1 MDDMGIE
8 FLEQSRR
15 AAVKSFVHRWTQ
27 TDTDKDQSESRFFSD
42 LMSVYLYIS
51 AAKIPYFS
59 APFRFSV
66 AILFLIATSV
76 AQSPNVD
83 KIDPPSWWAQ
93 STINPV
99 RVLIRGKN
107 LTGAKLE
114 SNSPGITGSNIR
126 TSANGNYLFAD
137 ITIRQNLKA
146 GDYQIK
152 ITTPGGSVTAPF
164 GIFTPMPRSGNYSGF
179 SPDDVIYFLMPD
191 RFADG
196 DPTNNDPP
204 KSKGL
209 YDRKKG
215 RHYHGGDLQ
224 GVIDKLPYL
233 KSLGTTA
240 IWTTPVYDNA
250 DRPDTM
256 EVYEGMP
263 ETTGYH
269 GYGAVDFY
277 SVDEH
282 LGDMA
287 KLKEFVQ
294 KVHAQGFVVLQDQ
307 VVNHTG
313 PYHVWANDPPT
324 PTWFNGTVENHL
336 SNNWQKWTA
345 MNPRASSQTQK
356 RNIDGWFIDILPDL
370 NQNDPEV
377 EKYLIQNTL
386 WWLSQ
391 VGFDAV
397 RMDTLPH
404 VPRPFWEKWMTALK
418 REFPKVNVLGELYD
432 GDPALLA
439 YFQGGRRGHD
449 GVDTK
454 LDTLYDFGL
463 FYPIRNA
470 FGQGQS
476 IRQIS
481 QMFAHDWLYPK
492 PNVLVTFLGVH
503 DMPRFMDEKGATTEG
518 LKLAQTLIMTS
529 RGTPLFYYGDELA
542 MPGGGDPDN
551 RRDFPGGF
559 PGDTRSAF
567 TSGGRTTKEND
578 VWNHLA
584 KLGALRKTLEPL
596 RRGKTFDLLDEEQ
609 QMAYARFTER
619 DAVIVAF
626 NNDAKAIEVSFDIS
640 MIKQIA
646 PNAVLTDALG
656 KVSGTT
662 AQNGFLRFTVPARTS
677 TILTA
682 K

>member
-1 MDDMGIE
+1 MTKVLHSITI
-8 FLEQSRR
+8 FI
-15 AAVKSFVHRWTQ
+15 FIT
-27 TDTDKDQSESRFFSD
+27 
-42 LMSVYLYIS
+42 
-51 AAKIPYFS
+51 
-59 APFRFSV
+59 
-66 AILFLIATSV
+66 LIAAYSAH
-76 AQSPNVD
+76 AQAPAIQ
-83 KIDPPSWWAQ
+83 KMDPPSWWAG

-99 RVLIRGKN
+99 RVLIRGTN
-107 LTGAKLE
+107 LSGARVE
-114 SNSPGITGSNIR
+114 SVTPGITASNFKA
-126 TSANGNYLFAD
+126 SANGHYLFAD
-137 ITIRQNLKA
+137 IAIAESVKPGEYQLK
-146 GDYQIK
+146 
-152 ITTPGGSVTAPF
+152 VTNSRDSANAAF
-164 GIFTPMPRSGNYSGF
+164 TVFTPLERYGNYSGF
-179 SPDDVIYFLMPD
+179 STDDVIYFLMPD

-196 DPTNNDPP
+196 DPANNDPA

-224 GVIDKLPYL
+224 GVINKLPYL

-250 DRPDTM
+250 DRPDIK

-277 SVDEH
+277 TVDEH

-287 KLKEFVQ
+287 KLKEFVR
-294 KVHAQGFVVLQDQ
+294 KAHEQGFVVLQDQ

-336 SNNWQKWTA
+336 SNNWQKWTS
-345 MNPRASSQTQK
+345 MNPRATAQTQK

-386 WWLSQ
+386 WWLAQ
-391 VGFDAV
+391 AGFDSV

-432 GDPALLA
+432 SDPALLA

-463 FYPIRNA
+463 FYPLRNA
-470 FGQGQS
+470 FAQGKN
-476 IRQIS
+476 IREVS
-481 QMFAHDWLYPK
+481 QMFSRDWLYPK

-503 DMPRFMDEKGATTEG
+503 DMPRFMDEKGATAEG

-529 RGTPLFYYGDELA
+529 RGTPLLYYGDEIA

-559 PGDTRSAF
+559 PGDTRNAFVSA
-567 TSGGRTTKEND
+567 GRSAVEND

-584 KLGALRKTLEPL
+584 KLGEIRKKFVSL
-596 RRGKTFDLLDEEQ
+596 RRGVSLDLLDEEQ
-609 QMAYARFTER
+609 QLAYARVTDKE
-619 DAVIVAF
+619 AVIVVF
-626 NNDAKAIEVSFDIS
+626 NNDTKPAEVSFDIS
-640 MIKQIA
+640 MIKPIA
-646 PNAVLTDALG
+646 AATLGDALSKLPDV
-656 KVSGTT
+656 KVT
-662 AQNGFLRFTVPARTS
+662 NGVVKFTIPARTAG
-677 TILTA
+677 IFAA